1 MKDVVF
7 WGATGQAKVL
17 FEAISGIG
25 INLVALI
32 DNRPI
37 PSPIAGLPVFSD
49 TNGFHKW
56 MLQQDRKLNIH
67 YAIAVGGG
75 KGKDRIGLM
84 RSLDEMGLKPLTIVH
99 PTAFVAKDAILAPGC
114 QILAQSA
121 VCAQA
126 QIGRSVIIN
135 TSSSVD
141 HDTIVGDGSHIAP
154 GAHIA
159 GEVIVEDGVF
169 VGIGAVVLPRI
180 RIGKY
185 ATVGAG
191 AVVTKDVPSGVTVV
205 GNPAKIVREKQ

>member
-67 YAIAVGGG
+67 YAIE
-75 KGKDRIGLM
+75 RIASVLC
-84 RSLDEMGLKPLTIVH
+84 DPLTKWV
-99 PTAFVAKDAILAPGC
+99 
-114 QILAQSA
+114 
-121 VCAQA
+121 
-126 QIGRSVIIN
+126 
-135 TSSSVD
+135 
-141 HDTIVGDGSHIAP
+141 
-154 GAHIA
+154 
-159 GEVIVEDGVF
+159 
-169 VGIGAVVLPRI
+169 
-180 RIGKY
+180 
-185 ATVGAG
+185 
-191 AVVTKDVPSGVTVV
+191 
-205 GNPAKIVREKQ
+205 